1 VDNAKAV
8 FVLYLVLLISMH
20 ITIYTT
26 PTCPYCKLAKDYF
39 KDKGITVSEID
50 VAADPSAANEMVKK
64 SGQMGV
70 PVIEIND
77 EIVVGWNE
85 SAVEEIL
92 KKSKPTKKEKQK
104 A

>member
-1 VDNAKAV
+1 M
-8 FVLYLVLLISMH
+8 LYLVLLISMH

-39 KDKGITVSEID
+39 KDKNITYKEID
-50 VAADPSAANEMVKK
+50 VAADPAAANEMVKK

-70 PVIEIND
+70 PVIEISD

-85 SAVEEIL
+85 SAVDEIL
-92 KKSKPTKKEKQK
+92 KKSKSSKKEKQK

>member
-1 VDNAKAV
+1 
-8 FVLYLVLLISMH
+8 MH

-26 PTCPYCKLAKDYF
+26 PTCPYCKLAKDFF
-39 KDKGITVSEID
+39 KDKGITFSEVD
-50 VAADPSAANEMVKK
+50 VAADPAAANEMVKK

-70 PVIEIND
+70 PVIEIGD

-85 SAVEEIL
+85 AAIEDIL
-92 KKSKPTKKEKQK
+92 KKLPKKEKQK

>member
-1 VDNAKAV
+1 M
-8 FVLYLVLLISMH
+8 LYLVLLISMH

-39 KDKGITVSEID
+39 KDKDITYKEID
-50 VAADPSAANEMVKK
+50 VAADPAAANEMVKK

-70 PVIEIND
+70 PVIEIAD
-77 EIVVGWNE
+77 EVVVGWNE

-92 KKSKPTKKEKQK
+92 SKSKSSKKEKQK